1 MSVSETL
8 PGAAPDAQVQAS
20 RAKKR
25 ARRFDAPALAGLEIL
40 LTRLGRVLGGLLA
53 IVLLNVH
60 YWWVMDHG
68 WADAGTVG
76 FVVVCAS
83 AVMPVRVYKGFARQD
98 RRALRWV
105 SSVLNGALVTL
116 LVLVFMKIGQMP
128 MLAPEY
134 YLALFIMLVLFAQMA
149 GLYVSRYTRSWDRKL
164 RLVIVG
170 AGEQGV
176 AIARY
181 LTARE
186 PEIVVIGFIDDR
198 SSRIDTS
205 TLPFPLLAGGTA
217 QLDQLPP
224 DIDGVIIALPNQAGD
239 RVSSLATRLRG
250 QMGNV
255 YLAPEEPVLGHPF
268 LSRPHSG
275 PGNMLL
281 LGMNPLP
288 IEGRLLKRVFDISFS
303 AVVLLLFL
311 PIGLVLGALIR
322 LESPGPA
329 LFTQGRY
336 GLRNRLFQIYKFRS
350 MRFDPTPGEIRL
362 NQRQDARVTRIG
374 NFIRR
379 TSLDEFPQFINVL
392 LGDMSVIGPRPH
404 PPGVKAGDRTYE
416 NVVVD
421 FVERYKVRPGITGW
435 VQVNGSRGN
444 TFTEESLTERFIYDV
459 QYIQNWS
466 PELDLWIVIKTIFGG
481 LGGKNAF

>member
-1 MSVSETL
+1 MSISEAL
-8 PGAAPDAQVQAS
+8 PGTSQDAKARDARS
-20 RAKKR
+20 RKR
-25 ARRFDAPALAGLEIL
+25 ARRFDAPALAGLEVL
-40 LTRLGRVLGGLLA
+40 LTRLGRVLGGLVA
-53 IVLLNVH
+53 TLLLSGYYELVTDQ
-60 YWWVMDHG
+60 WWTDA
-68 WADAGTVG
+68 WAVG

-83 AVMPVRVYKGFARQD
+83 AIMPVRVYKGFSPQD
-98 RRALRWV
+98 RKALLWV
-105 SSVLNGALVTL
+105 SSVLNGALITL
-116 LVLVFMKIGQMP
+116 LVLAFTWVGRLN
-128 MLAPEY
+128 MLPPGY
-134 YLALFIMLVLFAQMA
+134 YLGLFIALALFAQVAGQYVTRFAR
-149 GLYVSRYTRSWDRKL
+149 GWDRKL

-205 TLPFPLLAGGTA
+205 CLPFPLLAGGTA
-217 QLDQLPP
+217 QLDLLPP

-288 IEGRLLKRVFDISFS
+288 IEGRLIKRLFDIAFS
-303 AVVLLLFL
+303 ATVLTLFL
-311 PIGLVLGALIR
+311 PFGLVLAALIR

-350 MRFDPTPGEIRL
+350 MRFDPTPGEICL

-435 VQVNGSRGN
+435 AQVNGSRGN

-466 PELDLWIVIKTIFGG
+466 PELDLWIVIRTIFGG

>member
-1 MSVSETL
+1 MSISETL
-8 PGAAPDAQVQAS
+8 SGSGQDAQARGA
-20 RAKKR
+20 RAQKR
-25 ARRFDAPALAGLEIL
+25 ARRFDAPALAGLEVL
-40 LTRLGRVLGGLLA
+40 LIRLSRVLAALVVTLLLSGYYEL
-53 IVLLNVH
+53 VTGQ
-60 YWWVMDHG
+60 W
-68 WADAGTVG
+68 WADVWAVG

-83 AVMPVRVYKGFARQD
+83 AIMPVRVYKGFSSPD
-98 RRALRWV
+98 RKALRRV

-116 LVLVFMKIGQMP
+116 LVVAFTWIGQLQ
-128 MLAPEY
+128 MLSPWY
-134 YLALFIMLVLFAQMA
+134 YLGLFIALALFTQVA
-149 GLYVSRYTRSWDRKL
+149 GQHVTRYTRTWDRKL

-198 SSRIDTS
+198 SSRIDAS

-217 QLDQLPP
+217 QLDLLPP

-250 QMGNV
+250 EMGNV

-288 IEGRLLKRVFDISFS
+288 IEGRLIKRLFDIVFS
-303 AVVLLLFL
+303 ATVLLLFL
-311 PIGLVLGALIR
+311 PFGLVLAALIR

-350 MRFDPTPGEIRL
+350 MRFDPTPGEISL

-416 NVVVD
+416 KVVVD

-435 VQVNGSRGN
+435 AQVNGSRGN
-444 TFTEESLTERFIYDV
+444 TFTEESLTERFVYDV

-466 PELDLWIVIKTIFGG
+466 PELDLWIVIRTVFGG